1 MIVNRRQLIAASGVA
16 FAGTILSPAISTSA
30 ATAFMQKKLPYNED
44 ALSPTISARTVGLHY
59 GKHHAGYFRKL
70 NQLVQ
75 NTAYAQLSL
84 DEVVTQASAKNDQ
97 TIFNQAAQAW
107 NHEFYWAQFKGGFEE
122 PTGSFKE
129 AVERDFGGMDG
140 LKEKVTETADAVFG
154 TGWVWL
160 VKDNEKLNVLGLPD
174 AGTPLA
180 LGKIP
185 IIGIDVWE
193 HAYYLDYENRRTEH
207 VRAVFDK
214 LVNWR
219 YAGEQF
225 QM

>member
-1 MIVNRRQLIAASGVA
+1 MTFSRRHFIAASGSA
-16 FAGTILSPAISTSA
+16 ILGTAVSGISSSA
-30 ATAFMQKKLPYNED
+30 AAAFSQPKLPYDLD

-59 GKHHAGYFRKL
+59 GKHHAGYFNKL

-75 NTAYAQLSL
+75 NTPYADITLE
-84 DEVVTQASAKNDQ
+84 EVISKSNLVKDQ
-97 TIFNQAAQAW
+97 SIFNQAAQAW
-107 NHEFYWAQFKGGFEE
+107 NHNFYWAQFKGGPQA
-122 PTGSFKE
+122 PTDSFKVV
-129 AVERDFGGMDG
+129 VERDFGGMDD
-140 LKEKVTETADAVFG
+140 LKKQMIEASDRVFG

-160 VKDNEKLNVLGLPD
+160 VNDNNKLEILALQD

-180 LGKIP
+180 LSKIP
-185 IIGIDVWE
+185 VIGIDVWE

-207 VRAVFDK
+207 VRAVLDK

-219 YAGEQF
+219 YASEQF

>member
-1 MIVNRRQLIAASGVA
+1 MIVNRRQLIAVSGAAVASTV
-16 FAGTILSPAISTSA
+16 LSPAFSAFA
-30 ATAFMQKKLPYNED
+30 ATALSQKKLPYGED

-59 GKHHAGYFRKL
+59 GKHHAGYFKKL

-75 NTAYAQLSL
+75 NTGYADLPL
-84 DEVVTQASAKNDQ
+84 VEVVTKANAEKNQA
-97 TIFNQAAQAW
+97 IFNQAAQAW
-107 NHEFYWAQFKGGFEE
+107 NHDFYWAQFAGGPEA
-122 PTGSFKE
+122 PTGAFKE
-129 AVERDFGGMDG
+129 AVERDFGGMDS
-140 LKEKVTETADAVFG
+140 LKKKMVETSDTVFG

-160 VKDNEKLNVLGLPD
+160 VNDNGKLDILGLPD

-180 LGKIP
+180 VDKVP

-207 VRAVFDK
+207 VGAVLDN

-219 YAGEQF
+219 YASEQF
-225 QM
+225 QA

>member
-16 FAGTILSPAISTSA
+16 LAGTILSPAISTSA
-30 ATAFMQKKLPYNED
+30 ATVFAQKKLPYDEN

-75 NTAYAQLSL
+75 NTAYADLSL
-84 DEVVTQASAKNDQ
+84 DEVVSESTAKNDQ
-97 TIFNQAAQAW
+97 AIFNQAAQAW
-107 NHEFYWAQFKGGFEE
+107 NHDFYWAQFRGGPEA

-129 AVERDFGGMDG
+129 AVEREFGGMDG
-140 LKEKVTETADAVFG
+140 LKKKVVETADTVFG

-160 VKDNEKLNVLGLPD
+160 VNDNGKLAVLGLPD
-174 AGTPLA
+174 AGTPIA
-180 LGKIP
+180 AGKIA
-185 IIGIDVWE
+185 IVGIDVWE

-207 VRAVFDK
+207 VSAVFDN

-219 YAGEQF
+219 HASEQF
-225 QM
+225 QP

>member
-1 MIVNRRQLIAASGVA
+1 MIINRRQLIAASGMAAASTV
-16 FAGTILSPAISTSA
+16 LSPALSAFA
-30 ATAFMQKKLPYNED
+30 ATAFAQKKLPYDEN

-59 GKHHAGYFRKL
+59 GKHHAGYFKKL

-75 NTAYAQLSL
+75 NTAYADLPL
-84 DEVVTQASAKNDQ
+84 DKVVIKANAENEQA
-97 TIFNQAAQAW
+97 IFNQAAQAW
-107 NHEFYWAQFKGGFEE
+107 NHDFYWAQFNGGSEA
-122 PTGSFKE
+122 PIGSFKE

-140 LKEKVTETADAVFG
+140 LKKKVVEISDAVFG

-160 VKDNEKLNVLGLPD
+160 VKDNEKLIVLGLSD

-180 LGKIP
+180 VGKVP
-185 IIGIDVWE
+185 VIGIDVWE

-207 VRAVFDK
+207 VSAVFDK

-219 YAGEQF
+219 FASEQF
-225 QM
+225 QT

>member
-1 MIVNRRQLIAASGVA
+1 MIVNRRQLIAASGA
-16 FAGTILSPAISTSA
+16 ALAGTVLSPAISAFA
-30 ATAFMQKKLPYNED
+30 ATALVQTKLPYDEN

-59 GKHHAGYFRKL
+59 GKHHAGYFKKL
-70 NQLVQ
+70 NTLVQ
-75 NTAYAQLSL
+75 NTAYADLSL
-84 DEVVTQASAKNDQ
+84 EEIVTKSSAAKDQ
-97 TIFNQAAQAW
+97 PIFNQAAQAW
-107 NHEFYWAQFKGGFEE
+107 NHDFYWAQFNGGPAA

-140 LKEKVTETADAVFG
+140 LKKKVVETSDTVFG

-160 VKDNEKLNVLGLPD
+160 VKDNEKLDVLGLPD

-180 LGKIP
+180 VGKVP

-207 VRAVFDK
+207 VGAVLDN

-219 YAGEQF
+219 YASEQF
-225 QM
+225 